1 MTPYTR
7 IVNVRQAVGCI
18 AHDAID
24 ALFSRFATPAAR
36 SNKLITAQLVQARS
50 LSKQSLRRTSFAVLA
65 TLGAVQALAQ
75 TPAADPKTNNAA
87 SNDSNASSDQAVV
100 LSALVVTGLRG
111 SLASAAEIKQ
121 EKQQIVDSI
130 VASDIDK
137 LPDINVS
144 YALSRVP
151 GVQLAHTFSGLGGNG
166 AVTIHG
172 LNQIVNTIDGREVI
186 TPGGIANGTAGVGV
200 GQRTFDYSQIPSALI
215 AGIDVYKTSA
225 ANQIEGGL
233 GGLVDVRMRK
243 PFDFAEGYG
252 GGITVGTTYSTL
264 KEDFA
269 QNFNVFA
276 NASTKTEHGKV
287 GVIVAVS
294 DITTPWRED
303 SIGVG
308 NPTPNSAVTTGVA
321 TALTSSGYT
330 NNSSYGEFKT
340 QGFNV
345 VVEWQPTESLQL
357 YAGFNPNKWRNIQD
371 TVQFVTSHP
380 VSATVAGSGV
390 MFDGST
396 TAVRRATFVNT
407 TATAYGFIRD
417 LENKLNMAS
426 LGGKY
431 TAGDLTVNFDANRYT
446 SSNRFYNNLVFAS
459 VSIPSLTY
467 DLGGAIPSIS
477 VSGVNLMDPSV
488 YRLSQVNYRLFPS
501 NTEGRGARI
510 DGEYNIAK
518 GFISKLAAG
527 FRYATTTSDNL
538 PTGLFLGSFSIPS
551 TANSLSQYSN
561 LWRPSPIQKM
571 FPGYSESQN
580 QSFLASDTR
589 VMRDANAL
597 YKAYNA
603 TNTPDTSATV
613 NPLSLFDIKETTTA
627 FYLMPQFSAQ
637 IGGYHVDGN
646 FGLRAVQTKENT
658 KGYQGATAA
667 TAVPL
672 TLKSSY
678 WDYLPSLNGRL
689 KLTDKF
695 YVRFA
700 ASKTITRPTFGSL
713 SPSLTLNANPV
724 DPNLNSGAQGN
735 PDLKPVRAT
744 SYDLS
749 LEYYPNKADVF
760 YVAGFE
766 KHVKGF
772 IGNFS
777 EPRTYDG
784 VTYLIRTSKNLNP
797 ATIKGV
803 EFGFQHFFTNLPA
816 PFDGLGLQ
824 GNYTYVDSTTPTTV
838 TGIGT
843 PVNAPLTNLSK
854 RSYNAVVMY
863 EKGPFSGRVAYNY
876 RSDFVTGF
884 AYYVNTGLLNQ
895 EMLGYG
901 DLDASIN
908 YSITKNV
915 QIAIQGVN
923 LTNALRYQVFGSK
936 QFPSNIYLDGRQ
948 FMASV
953 TLRY

>member
-1 MTPYTR
+1 MNPSSVRR
-7 IVNVRQAVGCI
+7 IAS
-18 AHDAID
+18 ASFLLA
-24 ALFSRFATPAAR
+24 ALLPASAQVAPSAPKEDPAT
-36 SNKLITAQLVQARS
+36 TAKDEKVVQLAEY
-50 LSKQSLRRTSFAVLA
+50 K
-65 TLGAVQALAQ
+65 
-75 TPAADPKTNNAA
+75 
-87 SNDSNASSDQAVV
+87 
-100 LSALVVTGLRG
+100 VTGLRA

-121 EKQQIVDSI
+121 SNIQLVDSI

-144 YALSRVP
+144 YALSRIP

-172 LNQIVNTIDGREVI
+172 LNQIVNTLDGREVI

-225 ANQIEGGL
+225 ANQIDGGL

-243 PFDFAEGYG
+243 PFDFAEGIG
-252 GGITVGTTYSTL
+252 GGITAGTSYSTL
-264 KEDFA
+264 KDGLGE
-269 QNFNVFA
+269 NYNVFA
-276 NASTKTEHGKV
+276 NASRKTEFGKI
-287 GVIVAVS
+287 GILVAVS

-303 SIGVG
+303 SIGIG
-308 NPTPNSAVTTGVA
+308 NPQPNAVIASGVTT
-321 TALTSSGYT
+321 ALSSSGYT

-340 QGFNV
+340 QGYNV
-345 VVEWQPTESLQL
+345 VLQWQPTKNLQL
-357 YAGFNPNKWRNIQD
+357 YGGYNPNKWRNIQD

-380 VSATVAGSGV
+380 VASSVAGSGV
-390 MFDGST
+390 MFEGST

-417 LENKLNMAS
+417 LENKLDMYNF
-426 LGGKY
+426 GGRY
-431 TAGDLTVNFDANRYT
+431 THGDLTVNFDANRYT

-459 VSIPSLTY
+459 IAIPSLTY
-467 DLGGAIPSIS
+467 DLGGDIPSIS
-477 VSGVNLMDPSV
+477 VSGVSLMDPSA

-501 NTEGRGARI
+501 NTEGRAARV
-510 DGEYNIAK
+510 DGEYTLAK
-518 GFISKLAAG
+518 GILSKISAG

-551 TANSLSQYSN
+551 SANLLSQYPN
-561 LWRPSPIQKM
+561 LWRPSPIQNM
-571 FPGYSESQN
+571 FSGYSQPQN
-580 QSFLASDTR
+580 QQFWVGDTR
-589 VMRDANAL
+589 TMRDANAL

-627 FYLMPQFSAQ
+627 FYLMPQFSTKIAGRQ
-637 IGGYHVDGN
+637 IEGN
-646 FGLRAVQTKENT
+646 VGLRAVQTKEDL
-658 KGYQGATAA
+658 KGYKGASAA

-672 TLKSSY
+672 ALQSSY
-678 WDYLPSLNGRL
+678 WDYLPSFNARA
-689 KLTDKF
+689 KLTDKL
-695 YVRFA
+695 YLRAA

-749 LEYYPNKADVF
+749 LEYYPNSSDVF
-760 YVAGFE
+760 YFAGFQ
-766 KHVKGF
+766 KDVKGF
-772 IGNFS
+772 IGSFS

-797 ATIKGV
+797 AKIKGV
-803 EFGFQHFFTNLPA
+803 EFGFQHFFNYLPA
-816 PFDGLGLQ
+816 PFDGFGLQ
-824 GNYTYVDSTTPTTV
+824 ANYTYVDSSTPTTV
-838 TGIGT
+838 SGIGA
-843 PVNAPLTNLSK
+843 PVDAPLTNLSK
-854 RSYNAVVMY
+854 RSYNLIAMY
-863 EKGPFSGRVAYNY
+863 EKGPFSARVAYNY
-876 RSDFVTGF
+876 RSNFVTGF

-895 EMLGYG
+895 EMLGYA
-901 DLDASIN
+901 DLDASLN

-923 LTNALRYQVFGSK
+923 LTDALRYQVYGSK

-948 FMASV
+948 LMASI

>member
-1 MTPYTR
+1 MSLLLASLLPASAQLAP
-7 IVNVRQAVGCI
+7 VEPKENSA
-18 AHDAID
+18 
-24 ALFSRFATPAAR
+24 PAAKDEKVVR
-36 SNKLITAQLVQARS
+36 
-50 LSKQSLRRTSFAVLA
+50 LA
-65 TLGAVQALAQ
+65 EY
-75 TPAADPKTNNAA
+75 K
-87 SNDSNASSDQAVV
+87 
-100 LSALVVTGLRG
+100 VTGLRA

-121 EKQQIVDSI
+121 SNLQLVDSI

-144 YALSRVP
+144 YALSRIP

-172 LNQIVNTIDGREVI
+172 LNQIVNTLDGREVI

-200 GQRTFDYSQIPSALI
+200 GQRTFDYSQIPAALI

-225 ANQIEGGL
+225 ANQIDGGL

-243 PFDFAEGYG
+243 PFDFAEGFG
-252 GGITVGTTYSTL
+252 GGVTAGTTYSTL
-264 KEDFA
+264 KDGLA
-269 QNFNVFA
+269 QNYNVFA
-276 NASTKTEHGKV
+276 NASKNTAFGKI
-287 GVIVAVS
+287 GVLVAVS

-303 SIGVG
+303 AIGIG
-308 NPTPNSAVTTGVA
+308 NPTPNTVVASGVP
-321 TALTSSGYT
+321 TALTSGGYT

-340 QGFNV
+340 QGYNIV
-345 VVEWQPTESLQL
+345 LQWQPSKNLQL
-357 YAGFNPNKWRNIQD
+357 YAGYNPNKWRNIQD
-371 TVQFVTSHP
+371 TVQFSTSHP
-380 VSATVAGSGV
+380 VAATQAGSGV

-396 TAVRRATFVNT
+396 TAVRRATFLNT
-407 TATAYGFIRD
+407 TATAYGLIRD
-417 LENKLNMAS
+417 LENKLDMSNF
-426 LGGKY
+426 GGRY
-431 TAGDLTVNFDANRYT
+431 TRGDLTVNFDANRYT
-446 SSNRFYNNLVFAS
+446 SSNRFHNNLVFAS
-459 VSIPSLTY
+459 VAIPSLTY

-477 VSGVNLMDPSV
+477 VSGVSLMDPSV

-501 NTEGRGARI
+501 NTEGRAARV
-510 DGEYNIAK
+510 DGEYNLAK
-518 GFISKLAAG
+518 GILSKIAAG

-551 TANSLSQYSN
+551 STNLLSQYPN
-561 LWRPSPIQKM
+561 LWRPSPIQNM
-571 FPGYSESQN
+571 FSGYSQPQN
-580 QSFLASDTR
+580 QQFWVSDTR

-603 TNTPDTSATV
+603 TNTPATSATV

-627 FYLMPQFSAQ
+627 FYLMPQFSTQ
-637 IGGYHVDGN
+637 IAGHRIDGN
-646 FGLRAVQTKENT
+646 VGLRAVQTKEDL
-658 KGYQGATAA
+658 KGYKGASAA

-672 TLKSSY
+672 ALKSSY
-678 WDYLPSLNGRL
+678 WDYLPSFNARA
-689 KLTDKF
+689 KLTEKL
-695 YVRFA
+695 YLRAA

-749 LEYYPNKADVF
+749 LEYYPNNSDVF
-760 YVAGFE
+760 YFAGFQ
-766 KHVKGF
+766 KDVKGF
-772 IGNFS
+772 IGSFS

-797 ATIKGV
+797 AKIKGV
-803 EFGFQHFFTNLPA
+803 EFGFQHFFNYLPA

-824 GNYTYVDSTTPTTV
+824 ANYTYVDSSTPTTV
-838 TGIGT
+838 SGVGT

-854 RSYNAVVMY
+854 RSYNLIAMY
-863 EKGPFSGRVAYNY
+863 EKGPFSGRIAYNY

-884 AYYVNTGLLNQ
+884 AYFVNTGLLNQ
-895 EMLGYG
+895 VMLGYA
-901 DLDASIN
+901 DLDASVN
-908 YSITKNV
+908 YSLTKNV

-923 LTNALRYQVFGSK
+923 LTNALRYQAYGSK

-948 FMASV
+948 LMASI